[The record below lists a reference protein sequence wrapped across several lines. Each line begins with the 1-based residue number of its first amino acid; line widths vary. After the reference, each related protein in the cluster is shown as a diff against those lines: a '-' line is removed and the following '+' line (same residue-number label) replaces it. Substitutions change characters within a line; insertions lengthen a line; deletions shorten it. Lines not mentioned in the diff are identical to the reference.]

1 METYTVPVRHLA
13 SQMCLGSG
21 PVGSGPIRLPD
32 VWEKINDFLAEFQ
45 AGLLEQ
51 GALEEPPP
59 FFEIVIRAQA
69 SVLDVSGLPD
79 GLKDVARIIKAVP
92 GDRAYIVVAT
102 EASSDV

>member
-21 PVGSGPIRLPD
+21 PVGSGP
-32 VWEKINDFLAEFQ
+32 INDFLAEFQ